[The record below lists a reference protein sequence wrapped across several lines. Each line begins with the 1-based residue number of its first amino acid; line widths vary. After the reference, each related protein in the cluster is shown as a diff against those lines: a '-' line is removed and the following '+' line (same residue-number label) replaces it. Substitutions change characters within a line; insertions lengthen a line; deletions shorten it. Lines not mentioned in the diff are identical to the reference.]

1 MEKKTIPNLSNKYPL
16 VPLRATGRMQNSP
29 WPAQING
36 FQLYRERA
44 GPQGEIYAAILHLQP
59 LPFPQNIFCA
69 VVSSTP
75 GGWVNGRWMAK
86 CSNLSI
92 NYNHRI

>member
-1 MEKKTIPNLSNKYPL
+1 MEKPFPNSSNKYPP
-16 VPLRATGRMQNSP
+16 VSARATGRRQNSLRS
-29 WPAQING
+29 AQING

-44 GPQGEIYAAILHLQP
+44 GPRGEIYAAILHLQP

-69 VVSSTP
+69 VVSATP

-86 CSNLSI
+86 CTNLSI
-92 NYNHRI
+92 NYNHHI